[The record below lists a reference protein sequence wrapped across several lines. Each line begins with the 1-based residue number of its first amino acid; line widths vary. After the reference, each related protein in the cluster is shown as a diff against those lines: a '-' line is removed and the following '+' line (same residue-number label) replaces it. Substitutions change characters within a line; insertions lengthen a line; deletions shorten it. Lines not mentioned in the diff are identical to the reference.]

1 VNVRLGAR
9 PARTSSHASV
19 PTHRPRL
26 LSDGIVAATGT
37 SYKLLAVDDE
47 PMALRMIER
56 VFSAERDVDLRLVTS
71 PAEALEIAEHQDLD
85 VVISDQRMP
94 EMTGLAFL
102 AQLRIC
108 RPRAHRILLTAYPEL
123 EVVLHAINSGLVYRF
138 VLKPWDLDDMRVS
151 IRRALEAKRLAD
163 DHERLTAQLSAQ
175 FEELVRAERL
185 ATIGRLSAGVGH
197 ELANAA
203 TPLLANVE
211 LLADEVARL
220 RELFRTAAQAVDSS
234 FKRESLDQLASVTR
248 ALQARKSDAL
258 DETLAAVRAAGSQLQ
273 LLLQGLKRVGRDAP
287 EPVPCDLNQAVLSSV
302 TLLGHRFKSGIRLER
317 DLSALPA
324 VLGRGSEIAQVVLNL
339 LGNAADAVEGKRVRT
354 VRVRTWEASGRVHLE
369 ISDTG
374 PGIDPAIR
382 TRLFEPFVST
392 KEVGRGTG
400 LGLSICK
407 QIVEAHGGSI
417 SVESEPGNG
426 ARFTIAL
433 PAAA

>member
-1 VNVRLGAR
+1 MNVRLGAR

-71 PAEALEIAEHQDLD
+71 PAEALEIAEHHDLD

-138 VLKPWDLDDMRVS
+138 VLKPWDLDDM
-151 IRRALEAKRLAD
+151 
-163 DHERLTAQLSAQ
+163 
-175 FEELVRAERL
+175 
-185 ATIGRLSAGVGH
+185 
-197 ELANAA
+197 
-203 TPLLANVE
+203 P
-211 LLADEVARL
+211 
-220 RELFRTAAQAVDSS
+220 
-234 FKRESLDQLASVTR
+234 
-248 ALQARKSDAL
+248 
-258 DETLAAVRAAGSQLQ
+258 
-273 LLLQGLKRVGRDAP
+273 
-287 EPVPCDLNQAVLSSV
+287 
-302 TLLGHRFKSGIRLER
+302 
-317 DLSALPA
+317 
-324 VLGRGSEIAQVVLNL
+324 EIAQVVLNL

-354 VRVRTWEASGRVHLE
+354 VRVRTWEASGTVHLE

-426 ARFTIAL
+426 ARFTVAL